1 MPIRWPIGRLASA
14 DRRARPADD
23 VAMSLLPFL
32 AVTVGGAV
40 VAFLV
45 RGWERT
51 SIVVGAAALVGA
63 TVAALGIRPGDTLV
77 IGDAG
82 LATTEYLR
90 LFLVLSAVL
99 GLALATIGAAT
110 TRHRDAAT
118 VTLGILAASALA
130 LSLPDARLAVIAAT
144 AGGAFGALLTL
155 GAAGARAGATVGIR
169 VLRAAVVAGT
179 MAIAATAWI
188 GRDLTELA
196 AQPVVFG
203 LAYLAV
209 AMAVAIRFGAIPF
222 HGWAARLTDTTPETT
237 LPLVTASAPA
247 AFAVVALAWADRSI
261 APLLVDLDPVRAV
274 VLAVAVAS
282 IVLAAV
288 AAWIQ
293 DDIEHVVGYSIIGDA
308 GVVLL
313 AIAALDP
320 EAWAP
325 ARTWILAF
333 VVARSAFA
341 AWAAAT
347 RATFGTGRLDELRGW
362 AVRVPALAAVLGGI
376 VLATVG
382 LPGLAAFEARAAL
395 VSLALEGP
403 LAAVVLLATF
413 SPLVYYGRLFAIGV
427 GRRGRERPRGTNEA
441 LGSLRPRFQL
451 PDVTALPAWASRTW
465 GANRPLTAVIGAALV
480 AVLALAISFGAFGV
494 PEAAAALPPSLDGV
508 IESFEPDGPPPAESS
523 PGADGSPEPSFAP
536 VPTP

>member
-1 MPIRWPIGRLASA
+1 
-14 DRRARPADD
+14 
-23 VAMSLLPFL
+23 MSLLPFL

-40 VAFLV
+40 VAFLL

-51 SIVVGAAALVGA
+51 STVIGAAALVGA
-63 TVAALGIRPGDTLV
+63 TVAALGIRSGEALV
-77 IGDAG
+77 IGEAG
-82 LATTEYLR
+82 LATTEFLR

-99 GLALATIGAAT
+99 GLALAVIGAAT

-118 VTLGILAASALA
+118 VTLGILATSALA
-130 LSLPDARLAVIAAT
+130 LSLPDARLAVVAAT

-155 GAAGARAGATVGIR
+155 GPAGARAGATVGIR
-169 VLRAAVVAGT
+169 VLRATVVAGT
-179 MAIAATAWI
+179 MAIAATAWM
-188 GRDLTELA
+188 GRDLSELA

-247 AFAVVALAWADRSI
+247 AFAVVALAWADTSI
-261 APLLVDLDPVRAV
+261 APLLVDLDTVRAV
-274 VLAVAVAS
+274 VLVVAIAS
-282 IVLAAV
+282 IVLAAI

-313 AIAALDP
+313 AVAALDP

-341 AWAAAT
+341 GWAAAT
-347 RATFGTGRLDELRGW
+347 RATFATGRLDELGGW
-362 AVRVPALAAVLGGI
+362 ALRAPVLAAVLASI

-382 LPGLAAFEARAAL
+382 LPGLAAFEARATL
-395 VSLALEGP
+395 VSLALDGP

-413 SPLVYYGRLFAIGV
+413 SPLVYYGRLFAIGF
-427 GRRGRERPRGTNEA
+427 GRPGRGRSRGPEDGH
-441 LGSLRPRFQL
+441 GSLRPRFVA
-451 PDVTALPAWASRTW
+451 PDLTALPAWSARTW
-465 GANRPLTAVIGAALV
+465 DANRIPVAVTGATLV
-480 AVLALAISFGAFGV
+480 AILALAISFGAFEVSG
-494 PEAAAALPPSLDGV
+494 AAAGLPPSLDGAV
-508 IESFEPDGPPPAESS
+508 ESFQPDGPVAPEASPDADGSFEPI
-523 PGADGSPEPSFAP
+523 GSPEPETITDEPSFAP